1 MPICFKKIDLTQQ
14 DGVDF
19 FRVLIAMYIKTTV
32 TTHSLER
39 TSEAIDG
46 LRYGGFQGA
55 AVLLTADENAA
66 IT

>member
-1 MPICFKKIDLTQQ
+1 MSICFKEVNLTQQ

-19 FRVLIAMYIKTTV
+19 FRVLTAMRIKTTI